1 MGKPL
6 RITHFLP
13 SIRLE
18 AGGVVRAVLDWCTV
32 FAARGHH
39 VTLLTSDRTDCPAHW
54 TDLAGATP
62 RVVTLPA
69 PARFGRLTKPA
80 MSIAGEAIQSSD
92 VLHLHAPWLPA
103 NPQLAGVARLAG
115 VPYLLTV
122 HGMLDDWSMAQRAIK
137 KKIYLKF
144 FARKLLDDAAAVH
157 CTAAAEL
164 RQAGKW
170 FSNPRRLVLPYLVDL
185 EPFCTLPP
193 VDLAREAF
201 PQLLRDEPCVLF
213 LSRLHPKKGV
223 EHLIRAAGILRDQ
236 NVTCRTLIAG
246 TGDEAYV
253 ETLKKLIVD
262 LKLTDRVD
270 LLGLVKG
277 DLKLSLYQAAD
288 LFVLPTEQE
297 NFGLVLIES
306 LACGTPV
313 VTTRGVDIWEE
324 LQQAGAMIV
333 EPAPAPLAESIVTL
347 LQSPT
352 PSAHTGA
359 GGRKWVFIHLD
370 PAELTS
376 KYEAAYRGEF
386 RAKGKDEP

>member
-1 MGKPL
+1 
-6 RITHFLP
+6 
-13 SIRLE
+13 
-18 AGGVVRAVLDWCTV
+18 
-32 FAARGHH
+32 
-39 VTLLTSDRTDCPAHW
+39 
-54 TDLAGATP
+54 
-62 RVVTLPA
+62 
-69 PARFGRLTKPA
+69 
-80 MSIAGEAIQSSD
+80 
-92 VLHLHAPWLPA
+92 
-103 NPQLAGVARLAG
+103 
-115 VPYLLTV
+115 
-122 HGMLDDWSMAQRAIK
+122 
-137 KKIYLKF
+137 
-144 FARKLLDDAAAVH
+144 
-157 CTAAAEL
+157 
-164 RQAGKW
+164 
-170 FSNPRRLVLPYLVDL
+170 LVLPYLVDL